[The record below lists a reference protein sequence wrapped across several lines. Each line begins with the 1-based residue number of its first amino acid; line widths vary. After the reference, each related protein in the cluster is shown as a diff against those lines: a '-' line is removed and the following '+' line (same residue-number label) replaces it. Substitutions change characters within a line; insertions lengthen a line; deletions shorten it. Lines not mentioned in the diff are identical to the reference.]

1 MLFISS
7 KSHFLEQ
14 YESFLEIA
22 REAARKKTEKVGVL
36 HVQDACAAVT
46 SVEYC
51 KRALDDG
58 LNLYVLKEDCQA
70 RGLLEKVAKNVEVV
84 TYKGWVKLVVDE
96 YKKIV
101 S

>member
-22 REAARKKTEKVGVL
+22 REAAKKEKVGIL
-36 HVQDACAAVT
+36 HIQDACMTATLDGYCRRAVDNG
-46 SVEYC
+46 V
-51 KRALDDG
+51 
-58 LNLYVLKEDCQA
+58 NLYVLREDCQA
-70 RGLLEKVAKNVEVV
+70 RGLLEKVQKSVKVV
-84 TYKGWVKLVVDE
+84 SYEGWVKLVMGE
-96 YKKIV
+96 YERIV

>member
-1 MLFISS
+1 LLFISS

-22 REAARKKTEKVGVL
+22 REAVRKEKVGVL
-36 HVQDACAAVT
+36 HVQDAVAAVT
-46 SVEYC
+46 AVEYC
-51 KRALDDG
+51 KKALDDG

-70 RGLLEKVAKNVEVV
+70 RGLLEKVTKNVEVV
-84 TYKGWVKLVVDE
+84 TYKGWVKLVADE